1 MKASKLQWT
10 ETYGVCCSG
19 GGVKLRNWRCGGDG
33 GGVKTRRSEFFVVAD
48 GLFDNASHARQQHHR
63 NCNNS
68 RSVSQ
73 LSQLKTKAP
82 SNHHLTG

>member
-48 GLFDNASHARQQHHR
+48 GLFDNASHVSNIIATATTVGQ
-63 NCNNS
+63 S
-68 RSVSQ
+68 RSSVSSRQ
-73 LSQLKTKAP
+73 KRPQT
-82 SNHHLTG
+82 TI